1 MFFVLL
7 RLFTY
12 ERTNE
17 RTNEWMCGWIVRAL
31 LLWHAR
37 VCPLV
42 CTCSTEYSLFFFYC
56 CCCWCCRLWVLF
68 FVSFP
73 FYFRFSRDYRVGRV
87 SLQNTHTHTK
97 AHIYQMNAHM
107 TTHTLIHKFT
117 FSLFSGNTWK
127 HSEFL
132 CDSFAVSM
140 FLFSFCFF
148 GVQERLKRPT
158 RRKRIEK
165 RLSVENMCA
174 TGK

>member
-1 MFFVLL
+1 M
-7 RLFTY
+7 
-12 ERTNE
+12 NE
-17 RTNEWMCGWIVRAL
+17 RANERMNVWMDSPCSIAMKCPCLSACVHVFDWVFSLLFL
-31 LLWHAR
+31 LLLLLMLSI
-37 VCPLV
+37 VSLV
-42 CTCSTEYSLFFFYC
+42 FREFSFLFSLFA
-56 CCCWCCRLWVLF
+56 RL
-68 FVSFP
+68 SSGP
-73 FYFRFSRDYRVGRV
+73 CESAKHAHT
-87 SLQNTHTHTK
+87 QN
-97 AHIYQMNAHM
+97 HIYTKWMH
-107 TTHTLIHKFT
+107 TWPHTLIHKFT

>member
-1 MFFVLL
+1 M
-7 RLFTY
+7 
-12 ERTNE
+12 NE

-87 SLQNTHTHTK
+87 SLQNTHTHKITYIPNECT
-97 AHIYQMNAHM
+97 HDH
-107 TTHTLIHKFT
+107 THTHTEVYFFLIFWQHLKT
-117 FSLFSGNTWK
+117 FRVFMRLFRR
-127 HSEFL
+127 F
-132 CDSFAVSM
+132 DVP
-140 FLFSFCFF
+140 FLFLFF
-148 GVQERLKRPT
+148 WRS
-158 RRKRIEK
+158 RKTKTTDQKKKNRK
-165 RLSVENMCA
+165 KALSGKYVCYRKIKENTMA
-174 TGK
+174 I

>member
-1 MFFVLL
+1 M
-7 RLFTY
+7 
-12 ERTNE
+12 NE
-17 RTNEWMCGWIVRAL
+17 RANERMNVWMDSPCSIAMKCPCLSACVHVFDWELSL
-31 LLWHAR
+31 L
-37 VCPLV
+37 
-42 CTCSTEYSLFFFYC
+42 FYC

-87 SLQNTHTHTK
+87 SLQNTHTHTQN
-97 AHIYQMNAHM
+97 HICIYQMNAHM